1 MRGKRFVYGSY
12 RGRRSTTDV
21 LKTVALILV
30 VLVVLAVA
38 GVWMAQKYIVY
49 DDGGYHLEL
58 PFFQK
63 EGPAQEP
70 EDFRVA
76 VEPAASQPEETP
88 EEGEPLL
95 ATVTVPLSAVEDGS
109 AEALAAQAGAN
120 SVLLD
125 MKTDRGQLGFVSQLA
140 MAASAG
146 VNAGQADINRQ
157 LQALNSGELYT
168 VARLSCFRDHAL
180 AKDETYAIRTNSGY
194 RWTDPEELRWSSPAS
209 QAVQDYLVAL
219 MVELAQLGFDE
230 ILLDNWGY
238 PRRREI
244 WAISSR
250 GMPTTW
256 STCLSRWR
264 SSSPERRRLWSPTGR
279 GWPFGAPGRCWRGMR
294 VPAARRP
301 SCWSGMP
308 SGSGWR
314 RRRTVWRTCF
324 PKRGSQKERSG
335 WPCWWKSWTQTWTV
349 PRGSG
354 TRRRELRTRKQARRL
369 SESSDALFFSQRG
382 RSHVAPPSGR

>member
-21 LKTVALILV
+21 LKTIALILA

-70 EDFRVA
+70 EDLRVA

-95 ATVTVPLSAVEDGS
+95 AAVTVPLSAVEDGS

-219 MVELAQLGFDE
+219 MVELAQLSAARAG
-230 ILLDNWGY
+230 
-238 PRRREI
+238 
-244 WAISSR
+244 
-250 GMPTTW
+250 
-256 STCLSRWR
+256 R
-264 SSSPERRRLWSPTGR
+264 SAACGSPGR
-279 GWPFGAPGRCWRGMR
+279 GNCGGSRAGCS
-294 VPAARRP
+294 AA
-301 SCWSGMP
+301 
-308 SGSGWR
+308 
-314 RRRTVWRTCF
+314 
-324 PKRGSQKERSG
+324 
-335 WPCWWKSWTQTWTV
+335 
-349 PRGSG
+349 
-354 TRRRELRTRKQARRL
+354 
-369 SESSDALFFSQRG
+369 
-382 RSHVAPPSGR
+382 

>member
-21 LKTVALILV
+21 LKTVALILA

-95 ATVTVPLSAVEDGS
+95 AAVTVPLSAVEDGS

-230 ILLDNWGY
+230 ILLTDCGF
-238 PRRREI
+238 
-244 WAISSR
+244 
-250 GMPTTW
+250 PTQGDLDSLRAVEEKEETLE
-256 STCLSRWR
+256 TFCRQLQGALADTPVTLSVMGQRD
-264 SSSPERRRLWSPTGR
+264 SVTADPVSGQTTALLATFGR
-279 GWPFGAPGRCWRGMR
+279 
-294 VPAARRP
+294 V
-301 SCWSGMP
+301 
-308 SGSGWR
+308 
-314 RRRTVWRTCF
+314 
-324 PKRGSQKERSG
+324 
-335 WPCWWKSWTQTWTV
+335 WTQA
-349 PRGSG
+349 
-354 TRRRELRTRKQARRL
+354 EDQ
-369 SESSDALFFSQRG
+369 EALAAFDP
-382 RSHVAPPSGR
+382 VVLPADT